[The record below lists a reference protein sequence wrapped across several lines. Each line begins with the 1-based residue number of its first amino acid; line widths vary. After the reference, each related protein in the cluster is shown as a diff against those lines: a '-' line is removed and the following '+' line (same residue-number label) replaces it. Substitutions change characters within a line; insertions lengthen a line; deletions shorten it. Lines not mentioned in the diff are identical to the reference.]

1 MRENEIR
8 KIIDDAVSATI
19 LGLQTSGILRDKTTT
34 AAEKTEELL
43 RQYNALQA
51 TDQPYARTIVD
62 KIDTCFA
69 ALRTDPYIAVIRLYY
84 IDGMTNTAVARE
96 MYCSERTVRRNRK
109 KLVREFAARLMADD
123 FTREITQEAAV

>member
-1 MRENEIR
+1 MEENEIR

-19 LGLQTSGILRDKTTT
+19 LGLQTSGILRDKTKT
-34 AAEKTEELL
+34 ATEKTEELL
-43 RQYNALQA
+43 RQYKALQA
-51 TDQPYARTIVD
+51 TAQPYARTIVD

-69 ALRTDPYIAVIRLYY
+69 ALRTDPYIDVIRLYY

-123 FTREITQEAAV
+123 FTREITGEEDE